1 MDSQLWQLIA
11 YCAGTGGSLLI
22 IGSAAGVALMG
33 IEKVD
38 FVWYA
43 KNITVAAFIGY
54 IGGIITYLAQ
64 KNIFPGIF

>member
-1 MDSQLWQLIA
+1 V
-11 YCAGTGGSLLI
+11 

-43 KNITVAAFIGY
+43 KKITLSALLGY
-54 IGGIITYLAQ
+54 MGGIGVYLAQ
-64 KNIFPGIF
+64 ESILHGNAFANNIPESATSLLSIFN